1 MSERRPCRYQVGDRV
16 IYGGADGCASRY
28 EGYCATIVSVRGSFL
43 VDETKTVYHIEF
55 DHRVDEISDGIYSGH
70 DCDGHARLFYGW
82 NLPAADLVEE
92 SIDLAVDINSLI

>member
-1 MSERRPCRYQVGDRV
+1 MEFQIGDRV
-16 IYGGADGCASRY
+16 MVSSSKSYPELNGCQ
-28 EGYCATIVSVRGSFL
+28 GIVRGSFL

>member
-1 MSERRPCRYQVGDRV
+1 MEFQVGDRV
-16 IYGGADGCASRY
+16 MVSSSKCYPVLNGCH
-28 EGYCATIVSVRGSFL
+28 GIVRGSFL
-43 VDETKTVYHIEF
+43 VDGTKTVYHIEF